1 MGNVSGYVK
10 VKDRDK
16 SERHLIKFNQ
26 LHNKDWNERHV
37 YDFQK
42 NEVGFIENGK
52 YEKTKIVY
60 IPGIGDCYEYN
71 RNGKVEL
78 YFKKEFLEYLK
89 DAAVEHINNTIK
101 IKDEEELINL

>member
-1 MGNVSGYVK
+1 MQGYVK
-10 VKDRDK
+10 IKDRDK
-16 SERHLIKFNQ
+16 LERHLIKFNQ
-26 LHNKDWNERHV
+26 LHNKDWNDMHV

-42 NEVGFIENGK
+42 NEVGLINNGK

-78 YFKKEFLEYLK
+78 YHKKMFLEYLK
-89 DAAVEHINNTIK
+89 DAAVEHINNTFK

>member
-26 LHNKDWNERHV
+26 LHNKNWNERHV

-52 YEKTKIVY
+52 YEKMKIVY
-60 IPGIGDCYEYN
+60 FPGIGDCYEYN

-78 YFKKEFLEYLK
+78 YHTKTFLEILK
-89 DAAVEHINNTIK
+89 NAAVEHIHNTFK
-101 IKDEEELINL
+101 IKDEEDLINL